1 MIADSRIDHTRRRIT
16 LVVGPTLELDELT
29 AVITEHANLGV
40 WHYDVLFDQRA
51 SSTVFSSDAVRT
63 LVAHVQSLS
72 RRHGRRG
79 RLAIVPDDD
88 ASTEWL
94 GCIPCSPRMRTT
106 GARCFGVSRTLRHGS
121 TKRRDP

>member
-1 MIADSRIDHTRRRIT
+1 MIADSRIDHDRRRIT
-16 LVVGPTLELDELT
+16 LVVGPTLDVDELT
-29 AVITEHANLGV
+29 AVISEHANLGV

-88 ASTEWL
+88 AQYGMARMYSMLAENAHEGCQVFRSFTNAEAWL
-94 GCIPCSPRMRTT
+94 DQR
-106 GARCFGVSRTLRHGS
+106 A
-121 TKRRDP
+121 